1 MISYFRSIL
10 PSRLILLVLL
20 YLAIRVPLI
29 LLGIPATV
37 PELNFMLVGERM
49 ADGFAMYRE
58 IYDSTAPLSALVY
71 WTIDVVA
78 GRSYLTY
85 RLVAT
90 ALLLAQALALN
101 TTLIRNKV
109 YQEKNYL
116 PALVYLTLGCL
127 TLEFEMLTP
136 LLIGYTFVI
145 LSLPYFITLSRE
157 GLDNSRLF
165 IGGFMLGLAALS
177 FLPLA
182 LFLLMGLFAIIFFAS
197 ATFRSSLLMLCGFAF
212 PYAMLLSYYLF
223 TGTVSNFLELHLLRP
238 WQFEVS
244 FLIPPADLA
253 KLLVLP
259 VLVLALS
266 LFSMLSLPQRLVFQ
280 VKFQQLMVVW
290 LMVSLMVIISR
301 DEVSAALFL
310 VLLPPI
316 AYFSEFLF
324 TSRMKPWV
332 ITLIYLVMLA
342 GVVLLRYR
350 QPLGV
355 SAWVKIDES
364 GILLPDSPP
373 QSIKGTSVLVLGN
386 DIRYYIH
393 NKIATPYL
401 NWKLSQ
407 RHFGWLKDYEAVFA
421 LYQNFQ
427 KESPEYIIDQVGLM
441 PELKYKLPTVFD
453 AYEATDAPA
462 VYKRQ
467 GKQNRSL

>member
-71 WTIDVVA
+71 WIIDVLA

-85 RLVAT
+85 RLVAA
-90 ALLLAQALALN
+90 ALLLAQALLLN
-101 TTLIRNKV
+101 ATFTRNKV
-109 YQEKNYL
+109 YPTSNYL
-116 PALVYLTLGCL
+116 PALLYLTLGCL

-136 LLIGYTFVI
+136 MLIGNTFVI

-182 LFLLMGLFAIIFFAS
+182 LFLLMGLFAVIFFAS
-197 ATFRSSLLMLCGFAF
+197 AAFRSSLLMLCGFAF
-212 PYAMLLSYYLF
+212 PYAMLLCYYLF
-223 TGTVSNFLELHLLRP
+223 TGTVGSFLELHLLRP
-238 WQFEVS
+238 WRFEVS
-244 FLIPPADLA
+244 FLIPATDLA

-259 VLVLALS
+259 ALVLALS
-266 LFSMLSLPQRLVFQ
+266 LFSMLSLSQRLVFQ

-290 LMVSLMVIISR
+290 LIVSLMVILSR
-301 DEVSAALFL
+301 DEVSAASFL

-316 AYFSEFLF
+316 AYFSEYLF
-324 TSRMKPWV
+324 TSRLKAW
-332 ITLIYLVMLA
+332 ILSLIYLTVLS

-350 QPLGV
+350 QQLGI
-355 SAWVKIDES
+355 SAIVKIDES
-364 GILLPDSPP
+364 RILLPTAPAQP
-373 QSIKGTSVLVLGN
+373 VQGTSVLVLGN
-386 DIRYYIH
+386 DITYYIQ
-393 NKIATPYL
+393 NKLATPYL
-401 NWKLSQ
+401 NWRLAQ
-407 RHFGWLKDYEAVFA
+407 RHFGQLNEYDAVFA
-421 LYQNFQ
+421 LYQNFK
-427 KESPEYIIDQVGLM
+427 KEPPAYIVDKQGLM
-441 PELKYKLPTVFD
+441 ATLKYKLPTIFE
-453 AYEATDAPA
+453 AYEPTATPA
-462 VYKRQ
+462 VYKR
-467 GKQNRSL
+467 RYR